1 MFESISQLSVKHIKV
16 IMIRRRVLGG
26 VKMMMIMMIMMM
38 MTVISVSS
46 EAAVEELR
54 RLLLLLLGSAVQV
67 ITRSYDR
74 HALVKADHSSIV
86 HVT

>member
-26 VKMMMIMMIMMM
+26 VKMMMIMMM

>member
-26 VKMMMIMMIMMM
+26 VKMMMIMMM

-46 EAAVEELR
+46 EAAVEEVR